1 MARSPEFNQAILD
14 RTYANVERDKNR
26 PSVVIWSLGNESGYG
41 ENFEQAA
48 AWVKQRDPSRLVHY
62 ENAIFQHSAH
72 QNDTSNLDFS
82 ISEMYTSTE
91 EWMLIL
97 SIPKIKSRIS
107 FVNICMR
114 WGILAETQKIISK
127 PWNDMQALV
136 VALCGSGA
144 IIPLICQIQA
154 RWAMAGIL
162 MIRRMT
168 VIFVLMD

>member
-1 MARSPEFNQAILD
+1 MARSSEFNQAILD

-72 QNDTSNLDFS
+72 QNDISNLDFH
-82 ISEMYTSTE
+82 SEMYTSTE
-91 EWMLIL
+91 ELDAYFADTQNQKPYL
-97 SIPKIKSRIS
+97 S
-107 FVNICMR
+107 VNICMR
-114 WGILAETQKIISK
+114 WGILAETRKIISK
-127 PWNDMQALV
+127 RWNDMPALV

-144 IIPLICQIQA
+144 IILLICQIQTE
-154 RWAMAGIL
+154 WAMAGIL
-162 MIRRMT
+162 MTRRMT